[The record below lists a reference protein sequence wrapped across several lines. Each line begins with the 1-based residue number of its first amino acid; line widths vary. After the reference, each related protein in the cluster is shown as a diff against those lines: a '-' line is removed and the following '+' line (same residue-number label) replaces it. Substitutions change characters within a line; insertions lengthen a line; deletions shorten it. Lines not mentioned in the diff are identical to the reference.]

1 MFGSTQ
7 PAAGGMFGS
16 TQPSQSTGPTTGGL
30 SLSLNIPTP
39 SFGTAPNAQTSSFG
53 TAPNAQTSSFGTAP
67 NAQTSSF
74 GTAPNAQ
81 TSSFGIAPSG
91 FSTAPSGFSTAPSG
105 FSTAPSGFGT
115 NASSGFGAPNSFG
128 VTSTQP
134 SGLTSSFNIQ
144 APQNNSMQQPK
155 EHILDVR
162 FSMLKDK
169 GVEGSEAAKMII
181 ETYTQ
186 FKEPMTEGLNELE
199 KIEDIRELTLLEQE
213 LRKMRLSVLKLEN
226 RHVALCKEVSEMR
239 ETSNEQ
245 LQHARRFGRA
255 GLDQI
260 KKRTGHY
267 QVGMRGGHYGQFDYV
282 QDEIPN
288 AFYVA
293 ALKKLEKR
301 LALCT
306 EDVRQ
311 FSLQLNVSIN
321 NMSSHT
327 NTYGHRMNVG
337 PKQIVKILQHQN
349 EMFGKVSSHIASLHK
364 EVEIIKSD
372 FLNNTGLSANIFTGP
387 TFEEKK
393 NKEILD
399 KLKEKNK
406 PRYEQAQQ
414 QQHAPASSASSFSM
428 PGALGSQNPFS
439 ANTQTPTAGGGLGG
453 FGFAAP
459 AGGSTS
465 ASTAPLSGFSA
476 PLGTAAA
483 PAGAGGFTTGF
494 GGIGAGTGF
503 GAINFMAPKKAAD
516 DSSIGSKGK
525 NKKK

>member
-1 MFGSTQ
+1 MNNPGTLSFGQPAAKPAGGMFGAATQPAAGGMFGAATQPAAGGMFGATTQ

-16 TQPSQSTGPTTGGL
+16 GAQQSTAPTGGL
-30 SLSLNIPTP
+30 SLSLNIP
-39 SFGTAPNAQTSSFG
+39 AA
-53 TAPNAQTSSFGTAP
+53 
-67 NAQTSSF
+67 
-74 GTAPNAQ
+74 
-81 TSSFGIAPSG
+81 
-91 FSTAPSGFSTAPSG
+91 
-105 FSTAPSGFGT
+105 
-115 NASSGFGAPNSFG
+115 SGFGAPATSGFG
-128 VTSTQP
+128 APAASGFGAPAASGFGTAAPTGFGAPAGFGSPAGFGATSTQ
-134 SGLTSSFNIQ
+134 TNFNLQ
-144 APQNNSMQQPK
+144 APQNNAIQQPK
-155 EHILDVR
+155 EHILDIR

-169 GVEGSEAAKMII
+169 GVEGAEAAKMII

-372 FLNNTGLSANIFTGP
+372 FLNNTGLSPNIFSGP

-406 PRYEQAQQ
+406 PRYEQQAQQ
-414 QQHAPASSASSFSM
+414 QQQQPPASSASPFSMPSTLGTQNPFSM
-428 PGALGSQNPFS
+428 PGSS
-439 ANTQTPTAGGGLGG
+439 STQTPAAAGG
-453 FGFAAP
+453 FGFSAPAGGASTTPLSGFTAPLGGAAP
-459 AGGSTS
+459 AGFGGLG
-465 ASTAPLSGFSA
+465 AST
-476 PLGTAAA
+476 TA
-483 PAGAGGFTTGF
+483 GF
-494 GGIGAGTGF
+494 GGLGAGQTSF
-503 GAINFMAPKKAAD
+503 GFMAPKKAAD

-525 NKKK
+525 SKKK